1 MCIFYILRIAKKI
14 LYEESPQ
21 SLPKEEYNLVHKEK
35 ILSFYV
41 SKGYFNYGLINKIN
55 NRFSFKSIPLILKYK
70 NDIIK
75 ETESNP
81 EGTNVWYNNN
91 YYTYGIQKIKNT
103 LNNKVKVNR
112 RVFFISNF
120 EIIK

>member
-1 MCIFYILRIAKKI
+1 M
-14 LYEESPQ
+14 
-21 SLPKEEYNLVHKEK
+21 
-35 ILSFYV
+35 
-41 SKGYFNYGLINKIN
+41 SKGYFNYGLIDKIN
-55 NRFSFKSIPLILKYK
+55 NKFSFKSIPLILKYK

-75 ETESNP
+75 ETENNP
-81 EGTNVWYNNN
+81 EGTSLWYSNN
-91 YYTYGIQKIKNT
+91 YYTYGVQKIKNT